1 MFHTEGTCE
10 GGPMTGGVSPLK
22 RVLRFPTWK
31 SHSTSSSSD
40 YGTCS
45 RPTTVYSPGLH
56 MTPVTPI
63 DEPASPVAVASHE
76 EAALSPLPGPRE

>member
-1 MFHTEGTCE
+1 MAGSR
-10 GGPMTGGVSPLK
+10 VSTLK

-31 SHSTSSSSD
+31 RHSTSSSSD

-45 RPTTVYSPGLH
+45 RSTTVYTPDLH

-63 DEPASPVAVASHE
+63 DGPASPVSVASHE
-76 EAALSPLPGPRE
+76 EALSPFPGYRE